1 MLTDHARRAII
12 TAGRDDAFRRL
23 LPSVKGLAAYQ
34 LALDGGLLF
43 LLLVVH
49 VATKFDRFEYKRS
62 ETFGF
67 RVFAKRKPLTA
78 QIRDLRRSAA
88 RRPLRQPK

>member
-1 MLTDHARRAII
+1 MLTDYGKEMLTDYGRRAII

-43 LLLVVH
+43 LLLVLG
-49 VATKFDRFEYKRS
+49 VATEFNRVQYKRGDHYDNRNNFEVRHDLTS
-62 ETFGF
+62 FNF
-67 RVFAKRKPLTA
+67 RIQR
-78 QIRDLRRSAA
+78 
-88 RRPLRQPK
+88 

>member
-43 LLLVVH
+43 LLLVLR
-49 VATKFDRFEYKRS
+49 VATQ
-62 ETFGF
+62 TN
-67 RVFAKRKPLTA
+67 RV
-78 QIRDLRRSAA
+78 
-88 RRPLRQPK
+88 

>member
-1 MLTDHARRAII
+1 MTLVVW
-12 TAGRDDAFRRL
+12 L
-23 LPSVKGLAAYQ
+23 LPSDMGFSRHP

-43 LLLVVH
+43 LLLVLR
-49 VATKFDRFEYKRS
+49 VATKFDRVQNKRS

-67 RVFAKRKPLTA
+67 RVFALRKPLTA

-88 RRPLRQPK
+88 RRL

>member
-1 MLTDHARRAII
+1 MLTDYGKEMLTDYGRRAII

-49 VATKFDRFEYKRS
+49 VATELDRFQNKRGNHYDHRDNLEVRHDLTS
-62 ETFGF
+62 FNF
-67 RVFAKRKPLTA
+67 RIQR
-78 QIRDLRRSAA
+78 
-88 RRPLRQPK
+88 

>member
-1 MLTDHARRAII
+1 MTLLTEL
-12 TAGRDDAFRRL
+12 F
-23 LPSVKGLAAYQ
+23 PSDGDAAYQ
-34 LALDGGLLF
+34 SALDGGLLF

-49 VATKFDRFEYKRS
+49 IATKFDRFEYKRS

-88 RRPLRQPK
+88 RRP

>member
-49 VATKFDRFEYKRS
+49 VATKFDRFEHKRS

-78 QIRDLRRSAA
+78 QIKDLRRSAA
-88 RRPLRQPK
+88 RRP